1 MVLKYTKSQRG
12 MLPKKK
18 KRNDDN
24 DDDNDEI

>member
-1 MVLKYTKSQRG
+1 MVLKYTESQRG
-12 MLPKKK
+12 MLPKK

>member
-18 KRNDDN
+18 RNDDN